1 MFKALVKK
9 SRENK
14 GFSLIELIVVIA
26 ILAILALILIPRFT
40 GLTDDA
46 RKAADNATSRTI
58 ETAVMSLLAN
68 GKLTVT
74 GSGGV
79 ITIYEATD
87 TTDSTITYGT
97 GLVRSWGSGD
107 KDELEAMIGTK
118 IRSETKSGFKVTVP
132 ADGEVKCEPDDV
144 TSVPA
149 GGEGGGDGK
158 DG

>member
-1 MFKALVKK
+1 MLKTLVKRSK
-9 SRENK
+9 GNK

-26 ILAILALILIPRFT
+26 ILAILALILVPRFT
-40 GLTDDA
+40 GFTEDA
-46 RKAADNATSRTI
+46 RSAADDATSRTI

-68 GKLTVT
+68 GRLKVT

-79 ITIYEATD
+79 ITITEATD
-87 TTDSTITYGT
+87 STPSKITYGT

-144 TSVPA
+144 PSVPA
-149 GGEGGGDGK
+149 GGSGG
-158 DG
+158 

>member
-40 GLTDDA
+40 GFTDDA

-68 GKLTVT
+68 GKLKVEESFDE
-74 GSGGV
+74 GDIIIKG
-79 ITIYEATD
+79 ATD
-87 TTDSTITYGT
+87 DSPSSTITYS
-97 GLVRSWGSGD
+97 GLDGD
-107 KDELEAMIGTK
+107 DVVNDLQAMIGTD
-118 IRSETKSGFKVTVP
+118 IRCETKSGFKVTVD
-132 ADGEVKCEPDDV
+132 DGEVKCVPYD
-144 TSVPA
+144 VPA
-149 GGEGGGDGK
+149 NEEGEGDGTTT
-158 DG
+158 

>member
-40 GLTDDA
+40 GFTDDA

-68 GKLTVT
+68 GRLTVSGT
-74 GSGGV
+74 GGA
-79 ITIYEATD
+79 ITINEATD
-87 TTDSTITYGT
+87 TTNSTITYKD
-97 GLVRSWGSGD
+97 LVKSWGAD
-107 KDELEAMIGTK
+107 DEDELAAMIGTK
-118 IRSETKSGFKVTVP
+118 IRSETGTGFEVTVP
-132 ADGEVKCEPDDV
+132 ANGEVVCKV
-144 TSVPA
+144 T
-149 GGEGGGDGK
+149 K
-158 DG
+158 